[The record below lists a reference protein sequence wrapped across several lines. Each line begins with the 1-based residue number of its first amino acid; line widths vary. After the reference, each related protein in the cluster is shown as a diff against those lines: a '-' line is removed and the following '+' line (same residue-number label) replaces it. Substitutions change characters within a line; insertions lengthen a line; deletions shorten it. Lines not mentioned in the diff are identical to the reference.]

1 MSIIRRDSR
10 GQISAEYL
18 LLLVVILVIF
28 GFMISNFIGPTIDA
42 SNNVSAVSDT
52 KGVVDSIASAVNI
65 VYANGPESKK
75 TITVDIPKNMNITF
89 TGNLASTTVSNLSY
103 KSNGNTSTSKVI
115 SAPINYGGTI
125 TQLTL
130 TKGTNGWC
138 TVQVYWNSSNNVI
151 SVTQIS

>member
-1 MSIIRRDSR
+1 MSIIRLDSG

-52 KGVVDSIASAVNI
+52 KIVVNDIANAVNI
-65 VYANGPESKK
+65 VYANGPESKR
-75 TITVDIPKNMNITF
+75 TVSLDIPRNMTLTF
-89 TGNLASTTVSNLSY
+89 TGNMVSTNITNLKY
-103 KSNGNTSTSKVI
+103 TSNGNTSTSKVV
-115 SAPINYGGTI
+115 SAPINYGGNI
-125 TQLTL
+125 SSLTL
-130 TKGTNGWC
+130 NSSSKWC
-138 TVQVYWNSSNNVI
+138 TVQVYWNSSSNII

>member
-65 VYANGPESKK
+65 VYANGPESRK
-75 TITVDIPKNMNITF
+75 TVTVDIPKNMTLTF
-89 TGNLASTTVSNLSY
+89 TGNLVSTTVSNLNY
-103 KSNGNTSTSKVI
+103 KSNGNTTTSKVI
-115 SAPINYGGTI
+115 SAPINYGGAI
-125 TQLTL
+125 SSLTL
-130 TKGTNGWC
+130 SSNGSWC
-138 TVQVYWNSSNNVI
+138 TVQVYWNSSTNNI
-151 SVTQIS
+151 TVTQIS

>member
-18 LLLVVILVIF
+18 FLLVIILVIF

-52 KGVVDSIASAVNI
+52 KGVVDAIASAVNI
-65 VYANGPESKK
+65 VYANGPESRK
-75 TITVDIPKNMNITF
+75 TITVDIPKNMILTF
-89 TGNLASTTVSNLSY
+89 AGNTVSTNVSNIKYTNSSNL
-103 KSNGNTSTSKVI
+103 TIKVV

-125 TQLTL
+125 NQLTL
-130 TKGTNGWC
+130 TQGTNGWC